1 MSTAFSPIAIT
12 TTPADVVRGWIGE
25 ATRLGRESILVQRM
39 AEGIDATT
47 ADVHA
52 IARGSASHLDQLLD
66 VEIVQRLAGSVGQ
79 SALSLSY
86 RTVLRYDLPGMG
98 DMLEDEDEDRA
109 AMDEDED
116 KPMRYRFV
124 MSDALPDRADDI
136 VEQTWDLSEFAANPV
151 APYNHDY
158 SAPPIGR
165 WQNVRATGGVLRGT
179 LVPVAVESYPL
190 SMTVAALLEQK
201 VLRTVSVGLRPAAV
215 IARASLPEEDTRY
228 ADRGAV
234 YVRPKLLEASVTPM
248 PMNPRAALARSVTAQ
263 PVARSISSA
272 AEGLPWSKAQ
282 TEPSSA
288 RFPWS

>member
-1 MSTAFSPIAIT
+1 
-12 TTPADVVRGWIGE
+12 
-25 ATRLGRESILVQRM
+25 M

-52 IARGSASHLDQLLD
+52 IARGSAAHLDQLLD
-66 VEIVQRLAGSVGQ
+66 VDLVQRLAGSVGQ

-86 RTVLRYDLPGMG
+86 RTVLRYDLAGMG

-109 AMDEDED
+109 AMDEDEE

-165 WQNVRATGGVLRGT
+165 WENVRATGGVLRGT

-201 VLRTVSVGLRPAAV
+201 VLRTVSVGFRPAAV
-215 IARASLPEEDTRY
+215 IARASLPEEDIPVQR
-228 ADRGAV
+228 
-234 YVRPKLLEASVTPM
+234 SH
-248 PMNPRAALARSVTAQ
+248 ARSQRSLSRGRSPAQ
-263 PVARSISSA
+263 PRGYHGTRRRPSRARLAFRGLDMFTRSCSVIEHEQRPRWAQSPKRSRYNAPDSGRVAGFRSHDRAQSPA
-272 AEGLPWSKAQ
+272 AG
-282 TEPSSA
+282 
-288 RFPWS
+288 R